1 MMMSVVLVATSNIMK
16 GADQDAAKKIRHVL
30 VDCEKNL
37 GWYLYRRYIVGI
49 NGAIMKTS
57 CAPRLLR
64 RYRRSVPLP
73 ATRSQIRQKI
83 DRLRDLYELE
93 AVLELSRAKPDINYL
108 LQLDLESS
116 FLRDVV
122 ASIGEQI

>member
-1 MMMSVVLVATSNIMK
+1 
-16 GADQDAAKKIRHVL
+16 
-30 VDCEKNL
+30 
-37 GWYLYRRYIVGI
+37 
-49 NGAIMKTS
+49 MKTS
-57 CAPRLLR
+57 YGPRLLR
-64 RYRRSVPLP
+64 RYRRPVPLP
-73 ATRSQIRQKI
+73 ATRSQIRQKV

-93 AVLELSRAKPDINYL
+93 AVLELSHANPDINYL